1 MAGMELDEELEKR
14 SSATADTV
22 EMVAGVAGQQEFIDR
37 LIQDVD
43 KDHLRLLQKIRDR
56 MNRVDVQEPTIDVRF
71 RDLTVEAECRVV
83 NGKPLPT
90 LWNSALSAA
99 SVSNSTPT
107 NCSVSLFGYLSKSAF
122 LRRTLYCFTLTP
134 MCCTHMQADPSARAS
149 RVWQDYPFA
158 CTCRETHQKPR
169 GFQHQLLAGSYF
181 LRTETLDLVMTRHYS
196 ILALQVTGD
205 IEYNGLKLNEFV
217 AQKTAAYVSQT
228 DLHVPEMTV
237 RETLNF
243 SARFQGV
250 GWRGEILREV
260 MRREEEAGIIPD
272 PDVDMFM
279 KAISMEGP
287 ERNIHTDYIM
297 KIMGLEKCADTMV
310 GDAMRRGISGGEK
323 KRLTIGS
330 VSCFSLVSRTVL
342 CLSQTDL
349 VLSRKD
355 QKQFWSLEDGRY
367 NFVTVDQF
375 CQRFRGFHVGQS
387 LSQKLSEIY
396 ERSKVNNSAIS
407 FSIYSLSKWEVLKF
421 CFSRELLL
429 MKRNAFLYRSKVI
442 QVGLVAVLTGTVF
455 LRTRMFN
462 DRAHANYY
470 IHSLFFA
477 IVFLIVNGLPEISM
491 TISRLP
497 VFYKQRDCCFY
508 PAWAYAIPAFFLKI
522 PVSLIESIVWTSIT
536 YCLIGYIP
544 EASRCD
550 GESMPNWL
558 QWVFWISPMSY
569 GEISLTGNE
578 FLTPRWQKVMVS
590 GVTLGKAILTGQGL
604 DYSSSFY
611 WVSVGALLVFIVVL
625 NIGFAIGLTIKR
637 PPGTTQALVSRD
649 KLTITQ
655 GKDQDSFEDMVDRAP
670 RLPKA
675 IPNTPNVTGKVLPF
689 KPLAISFRDV
699 NYYIDTPAVLI
710 SDNEAIVKQLSIPP
724 PGMADLHFRTQFP
737 QKFGEQFK
745 ACLWKQCLS
754 HWRTPSYNLA
764 RIVYVALSSILF
776 GVMYWQK
783 GNIDCINDQQ
793 GFFSILG
800 SMYLTIL
807 YIGIINSKAVM
818 PFVSVERSVMYRE
831 RFAGMY
837 SPWAYSFAQLAME
850 IPYVG
855 VQVLLFMFVAY
866 PMIGYAWTVTKLLWF
881 FYTLFCTVLYFIYLG
896 MMIVSLTSNSQMATI
911 ISSMCFI
918 VQNLMA
924 GFIVHGPQ
932 IPVWWIWLYR
942 ITPTSWMLNLFFT
955 SQFLCDDDK
964 NIMVSGEIKTVTSY
978 AKDYLGYHRDL
989 LPVAALMLAVLPVLF
1004 GVLFA
1009 YNISKFN
1016 FQRR

>member
-1 MAGMELDEELEKR
+1 M
-14 SSATADTV
+14 
-22 EMVAGVAGQQEFIDR
+22 
-37 LIQDVD
+37 
-43 KDHLRLLQKIRDR
+43 
-56 MNRVDVQEPTIDVRF
+56 
-71 RDLTVEAECRVV
+71 
-83 NGKPLPT
+83 
-90 LWNSALSAA
+90 
-99 SVSNSTPT
+99 
-107 NCSVSLFGYLSKSAF
+107 
-122 LRRTLYCFTLTP
+122 
-134 MCCTHMQADPSARAS
+134 ARAIAARRRP
-149 RVWQDYPFA
+149 RVPG
-158 CTCRETHQKPR
+158 K
-169 GFQHQLLAGSYF
+169 
-181 LRTETLDLVMTRHYS
+181 
-196 ILALQVTGD
+196 
-205 IEYNGLKLNEFV
+205 
-217 AQKTAAYVSQT
+217 
-228 DLHVPEMTV
+228 
-237 RETLNF
+237 
-243 SARFQGV
+243 
-250 GWRGEILREV
+250 
-260 MRREEEAGIIPD
+260 
-272 PDVDMFM
+272 
-279 KAISMEGP
+279 
-287 ERNIHTDYIM
+287 
-297 KIMGLEKCADTMV
+297 
-310 GDAMRRGISGGEK
+310 
-323 KRLTIGS
+323 
-330 VSCFSLVSRTVL
+330 
-342 CLSQTDL
+342 

-442 QVGLVAVLTGTVF
+442 QVGLIAVLTGTVF

-470 IHSLFFA
+470 IRSLFFA

-544 EASRCD
+544 EASRFFRQLLVLFLIHSTALSVFRCVVAYCQTASVSSI
-550 GESMPNWL
+550 GGSLSLLVMHLCGGFIIPQKSMPNWL

-611 WVSVGALLVFIVVL
+611 WVSVGALIVFIVVL

-783 GNIDCINDQQ
+783 GNIDRINDQQ

-818 PFVSVERSVMYRE
+818 PFVSIERSVMYRE

-837 SPWAYSFAQLAME
+837 SPWAYSFAQH
-850 IPYVG
+850 PYICDNG
-855 VQVLLFMFVAY
+855 IVLLLAGHGDSVCWGTGTTIHVCGIPNDRLCMDGDQAFMVLL
-866 PMIGYAWTVTKLLWF
+866 YAVLHSALL
-881 FYTLFCTVLYFIYLG
+881 YL
-896 MMIVSLTSNSQMATI
+896 SWNDD
-911 ISSMCFI
+911 CFLDFQLPNGDYNI
-918 VQNLMA
+918 
-924 GFIVHGPQ
+924 FDQ

-955 SQFLCDDDK
+955 SQFLCEDDK

-989 LPVAALMLAVLPVLF
+989 LPVAALMLAVSSLPV
-1004 GVLFA
+1004 
-1009 YNISKFN
+1009 
-1016 FQRR
+1016 